1 MGVRRV
7 IVQIDNLVLKGFRFE
22 DRHAI
27 SAGLQEELSRLLAAP
42 GIVQRLA
49 QGGEIPPMRVGNVSI
64 AANAKPQRI
73 GIAAAQGISKGLT
86 P

>member
-1 MGVRRV
+1 MRRV
-7 IVQIDNLVLKGFRFE
+7 VVHIETLVLKGFRHD

-27 SAGLQEELSRLLAAP
+27 SAGLQEELSRLLVAP
-42 GIVQRLA
+42 AIVQRLA
-49 QGGEIPPMRVGNVSI
+49 QAGEIPRMQVGNVSI
-64 AANAKPQRI
+64 TANAKPQRI

>member
-1 MGVRRV
+1 MRRV

-27 SAGLQEELSRLLAAP
+27 SAGLQEELSRLLVAP

-49 QGGEIPPMRVGNVSI
+49 QGGEIPRMRVGNVSI

-86 P
+86 A